1 MKEFLKDACGII
13 EIGKLI
19 RKEKLP
25 VFFTFHI
32 TSLGEL
38 EPLLKEQE
46 KRMAVDMLA
55 KAIAKFRT
63 SVEHRFDEDE
73 ISG

>member
-1 MKEFLKDACGII
+1 MKDFLKDVCGIMKI
-13 EIGKLI
+13 SNLI

-38 EPLLKEQE
+38 ESIVNEE
-46 KRMAVDMLA
+46 
-55 KAIAKFRT
+55 
-63 SVEHRFDEDE
+63 
-73 ISG
+73 